1 MCTITCAEIYSQPL
15 MSFSPLEYVIVTT
28 SLCHCYPLSMSLCII
43 YAPFSQCPPSTHWV
57 LYSTLYLVWEER
69 LIRKYLVMMGIPTF
83 VHPLD
88 KKDIFPKF
96 LFHMYTCLYLNC
108 MSEETGRWLRWR
120 YTGTPTQLIK
130 KF

>member
-1 MCTITCAEIYSQPL
+1 

-43 YAPFSQCPPSTHWV
+43 YGPFSQRPPSTHWV

-83 VHPLD
+83 VHPSD
-88 KKDIFPKF
+88 KKNIFPKF